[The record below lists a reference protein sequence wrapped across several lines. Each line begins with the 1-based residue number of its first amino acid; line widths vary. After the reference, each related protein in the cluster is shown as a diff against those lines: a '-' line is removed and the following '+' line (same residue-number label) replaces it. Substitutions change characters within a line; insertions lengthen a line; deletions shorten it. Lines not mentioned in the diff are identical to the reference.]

1 MIAQKP
7 KAEPTVAADR
17 IRFQLELSPSV
28 MEKLDKLVSMTDSA
42 SRAEAIRRALGIYY
56 YLVAKAKEGKSLEIT
71 GGKERERLVLEGVD
85 T

>member
-1 MIAQKP
+1 MIAQKH
-7 KAEPTVAADR
+7 KAETSPHADR

-28 MEKLDKLVSMTDSA
+28 MEKLDKLVVMTDSA

-56 YLVAKAKEGKSLEIT
+56 YLVSNAKDGKCLEVVEGKQ
-71 GGKERERLVLEGVD
+71 REKLVLEGVD